1 MTTDDKVACAIQL
14 AKELK
19 SRWEEAKREESRR
32 RNKPLKENDLQFP
45 KNEWRRWA
53 NYFGQV
59 RNLDRAL
66 RLAEYLSRS
75 PTVRREPKEAARI
88 IHQVIQQRSAEL
100 RRLSPDDLAEIFG
113 YVSRE
118 LEWLNFTQG
127 SSHEEGA
134 PRHPRR
140 ESGRR
145 HRSH

>member
-1 MTTDDKVACAIQL
+1 MTTDEKVEL
-14 AKELK
+14 ARRLA
-19 SRWEEAKREESRR
+19 EALRVKRS
-32 RNKPLKENDLQFP
+32 
-45 KNEWRRWA
+45 EWQRWA

-59 RNLDRAL
+59 RNLDQAL

-100 RRLSPDDLAEIFG
+100 RRLSLDDLAEVFG

-118 LEWLNFTQG
+118 LEWLNVTQG
-127 SSHEEGA
+127 ASHEKGT
-134 PRHPRR
+134 PRHARR
-140 ESGRR
+140 ESGGR

>member
-1 MTTDDKVACAIQL
+1 MTTDEKVEL
-14 AKELK
+14 A
-19 SRWEEAKREESRR
+19 RWLAEALRVKRS
-32 RNKPLKENDLQFP
+32 
-45 KNEWRRWA
+45 EWQRWA

-59 RNLDRAL
+59 RNLDQAL

-100 RRLSPDDLAEIFG
+100 RRLSPDDLAEVFG

-118 LEWLNFTQG
+118 LEWLNVTQAGDYEKG
-127 SSHEEGA
+127 S
-134 PRHPRR
+134 PRHHRR
-140 ESGRR
+140 ESGGR